1 MTLSTSY
8 TLKANN
14 TFVLM
19 DSVLKSISKK
29 DRIKAISLK
38 YLMDYGK
45 FKKSKRSKKKLKIP
59 MLVLPNQKARPK
71 NNYLKISKILEKSLE
86 ICYQLEL
93 EVLEIWMPLTCL
105 ELLEILWN
113 KDNMEQD
120 LHPELPIK
128 NKRKEERKSKNI
140 CWDIWLQAESCSCE
154 ISGYNSKKI
163 KM

>member
-1 MTLSTSY
+1 MTSSTSS

-45 FKKSKRSKKKLKIP
+45 FKKSKLSKKKYKIP
-59 MLVLPNQKARPK
+59 MSVLPNQKPRPK
-71 NNYLKISKILEKSLE
+71 NNYLKISKIWGKSLE
-86 ICYQLEL
+86 IYYQLEL
-93 EVLEIWMPLTCL
+93 EVLEIWMPLICS

-113 KDNMEQD
+113 KDNMELD
-120 LHPELPIK
+120 LLRELQIK
-128 NKRKEERKSKNI
+128 NRRKEERKSKNI
-140 CWDIWLQAESCSCE
+140 CWDIWHQAESCSYE